1 MAKLDSLIIENY
13 ELLKPK
19 IKQRLSDFKN
29 VKKQNY
35 FYELCY
41 CLCTPQSQ
49 AENALVVQKKLE
61 RSDFFN
67 KRFDPTN
74 ILRQRENYIRF
85 HNQKAIRL
93 LQAIDDFDNVLKTLE
108 SDSDQYEK
116 RNLIKEIVNGF
127 GMKESSHFLRNIG
140 YEGLAILDR
149 HILKHLHLCGL
160 YDSVPKISTK
170 KQYLAIEY
178 DFLDFSKHLG
188 IPIDELDLLFWSY
201 ETGEILK

>member
-1 MAKLDSLIIENY
+1 MLWSYKKSL
-13 ELLKPK
+13 K
-19 IKQRLSDFKN
+19 IR
-29 VKKQNY
+29 
-35 FYELCY
+35 
-41 CLCTPQSQ
+41 T
-49 AENALVVQKKLE
+49 
-61 RSDFFN
+61 FFN

-74 ILRQRENYIRF
+74 ILRERENYIRF

-93 LQAIDDFDNVLKTLE
+93 LQSIDNFENVLEVLE
-108 SDSDQYEK
+108 QELNQYIK
-116 RNLIKEIVNGF
+116 RDLIKEIVNGL

-170 KQYLAIEY
+170 NQYLAIER
-178 DFLDFSKHLG
+178 DFLDFSKDIG
-188 IPIDELDLLFWSY
+188 IPLDELDLLFWSY